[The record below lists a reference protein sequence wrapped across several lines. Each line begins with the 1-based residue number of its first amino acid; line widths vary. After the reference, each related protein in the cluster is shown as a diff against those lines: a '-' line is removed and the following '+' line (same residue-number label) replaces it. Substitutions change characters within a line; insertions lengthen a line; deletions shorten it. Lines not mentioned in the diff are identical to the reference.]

1 MHIIIALEEYI
12 SDLCF
17 RCVSVTFLE
26 LPIIVGS
33 SSVTQLN
40 PM

>member
-1 MHIIIALEEYI
+1 MDYYAYYN
-12 SDLCF
+12 SF

-33 SSVTQLN
+33 ASVTQLN